1 MSSVPAAGTLV
12 CVASAFVGIGA
23 ATAATESERL
33 GELFENY
40 TAWQYDE
47 FPSMAMARGDY
58 AHADRIADASL
69 EAIERR
75 HEQMLRYRLQL
86 RSIDR
91 AGLSVADRLNW
102 DLFELRLQRS
112 IGGHRYRMFL
122 APLGGRFGPHTRIPQ
137 MGERVRFRSYEDYDN
152 YLKRLAQVP
161 RLVSQNLEL
170 LETGLAEGRT
180 APQVTLAGLPEQF
193 DAILVDGGGLEALGA
208 PLDDMPAGLTDRQR
222 DELRRR
228 FAEEVFPAVRGAM
241 RQLRDFV
248 AQTYIP
254 GCRRTIAAA
263 DLPEGKAYY
272 AYQVRTMT
280 TTDMTP
286 TEIHEVGRLEV
297 DRIRREMIEVIR
309 SSDFMA
315 RYRVS
320 GEGDD
325 QRLFQAFL
333 NYLRTDPR
341 FYHTSAEALL
351 AGYRDIAKQVDPW
364 LPRLFG
370 TLPRLTY
377 GVRAIPDYMAPTQTT
392 AYYQS
397 GDIRNAEPGWFCA
410 NTYAL
415 DQRPKYEMIPLT
427 LHEAVPGHHFQ
438 VALAKELHDLP
449 EFRRGWGFNAFGEG
463 WALYA
468 ERLGIEMGLYDDPYE
483 DFGRLLYEMWRAT
496 RLVVDTGIHAFGWPR
511 TDAIEFMLANTALS
525 QLNITNEVD
534 RYISWPG
541 QACAYKIGEL
551 KIRELRQRA
560 ESRLG
565 SRFDLRTFHDVVL
578 GAGSI
583 PLTILE
589 KRVDFW
595 INSQQFRP
603 YD

>member
-1 MSSVPAAGTLV
+1 MSTARLLV
-12 CVASAFVGIGA
+12 CVAAVIVAVRA
-23 ATAATESERL
+23 APAATETERL
-33 GELFENY
+33 HELFASY

-47 FPSMAMARGDY
+47 YPSMAMARGDY
-58 AHADRIADASL
+58 SRADRVADVSL
-69 EAIERR
+69 TAVERR
-75 HEQMLRYRLQL
+75 HEQVKRYLLQL

-91 AGLSVADRLNW
+91 AELSVGDRLNW
-102 DLFELRLQRS
+102 DLFELRLLRS
-112 IGGHRYRMFL
+112 IDGHRYRMFL
-122 APLGGRFGPHTRIPQ
+122 APIGGRSGPHQRVPQ
-137 MGERVRFRSYEDYDN
+137 MGERVRFRSDEDYDN

-161 RLVSQNLEL
+161 RLVSQNVAL

-180 APQVTLAGLPEQF
+180 APQVTLAGLPAQF
-193 DAILVDGGGLEALGA
+193 EAILADGGGLEALRA
-208 PLDDMPAGLTDRQR
+208 PLDDMPTSLDDRQR
-222 DELRRR
+222 DELRQR
-228 FAEEVFPAVRGAM
+228 FDEEVYPAVRGAM
-241 RQLRDFV
+241 MQLRDYV
-248 AQTYIP
+248 VETYIP
-254 GCRRTIAAA
+254 GCRLTIAAA
-263 DLPEGKAYY
+263 DLPDGEAYY

-286 TEIHEVGRLEV
+286 AQIHETGLREV
-297 DRIRREMIEVIR
+297 DRIRQEMLEVIR
-309 SSDFMA
+309 SSDFRD
-315 RYRVS
+315 RYHVA
-320 GEGDD
+320 GGGDE
-325 QRLFQAFL
+325 QRLFKAFL

-341 FYHTSAEALL
+341 FYHTSAESLL
-351 AGYRDIAKQVDPW
+351 AEYRDICKQVDPW

-370 TLPRLTY
+370 RLPRLTY

-397 GDIRNAEPGWFCA
+397 GDLRNAEPGWFYA

-438 VALAKELHDLP
+438 VALARELEDLP
-449 EFRRGWGFNAFGEG
+449 EFRRDWGFNAFGEG

-468 ERLGIEMGLYDDPYE
+468 ERLGIEMGLYGDPYD
-483 DFGRLLYEMWRAT
+483 DFGRLLYEMWRAC
-496 RLVVDTGIHAFGWPR
+496 RLVVDPGMHAFGWSR
-511 TDAIEFMLANTALS
+511 DEAIEFMMANTALS
-525 QLNITNEVD
+525 RLNITTEVD

-565 SRFDLRTFHDVVL
+565 QSFDLRAFHDVVL

-589 KRVDFW
+589 KRVDYW

>member
-1 MSSVPAAGTLV
+1 MNSVSTARLLV
-12 CVASAFVGIGA
+12 CVAAVIVAVRA
-23 ATAATESERL
+23 APAATETERL
-33 GELFENY
+33 HELFASY

-47 FPSMAMARGDY
+47 YPSMAMARGDY
-58 AHADRIADASL
+58 SRADRVADVSL
-69 EAIERR
+69 TAVERR
-75 HEQMLRYRLQL
+75 HEQVKRYLLQL

-91 AGLSVADRLNW
+91 AELSVGDRLNW
-102 DLFELRLQRS
+102 DLFELRLLRS
-112 IGGHRYRMFL
+112 IDGHRYRMFL
-122 APLGGRFGPHTRIPQ
+122 APIGGRSGPHQRVPQ
-137 MGERVRFRSYEDYDN
+137 MGERVRFRSDEDYDN

-161 RLVSQNLEL
+161 RLVSQNVAL

-180 APQVTLAGLPEQF
+180 APQVTLAGLPAQF
-193 DAILVDGGGLEALGA
+193 EAILADGGGLEALRA
-208 PLDDMPAGLTDRQR
+208 PLDDMPTSLDDRQR
-222 DELRRR
+222 DELRQR
-228 FAEEVFPAVRGAM
+228 FDEEVYPAVRGAM
-241 RQLRDFV
+241 MQLRDYV
-248 AQTYIP
+248 VETYIP
-254 GCRRTIAAA
+254 GCRLTIAAA
-263 DLPEGKAYY
+263 DLPDGEAYY

-286 TEIHEVGRLEV
+286 AQIHETGLREV
-297 DRIRREMIEVIR
+297 DRIRQEMLEVIR
-309 SSDFMA
+309 SSDFRD
-315 RYRVS
+315 RYHVA
-320 GEGDD
+320 GGGDE
-325 QRLFQAFL
+325 QRLFKAFL

-341 FYHTSAEALL
+341 FYHTSAESLL
-351 AGYRDIAKQVDPW
+351 AEYRDICKQVDPW

-370 TLPRLTY
+370 RLPRLTY

-397 GDIRNAEPGWFCA
+397 GDLRNAEPGWFYA

-438 VALAKELHDLP
+438 VALARELEDLP
-449 EFRRGWGFNAFGEG
+449 EFRRDWGFNAFGEG

-468 ERLGIEMGLYDDPYE
+468 ERLGIEMGLYGDPYD
-483 DFGRLLYEMWRAT
+483 DFGRLLYEMWRAC
-496 RLVVDTGIHAFGWPR
+496 RLVVDPGMHAIGWSR
-511 TDAIEFMLANTALS
+511 DEAIEFMMANTALS
-525 QLNITNEVD
+525 RLNITTEVD

-565 SRFDLRTFHDVVL
+565 QSFDLRAFHDVVL

-589 KRVDFW
+589 KRVDYW

>member
-12 CVASAFVGIGA
+12 CVASVFVGIGA
-23 ATAATESERL
+23 ATAATEAERL

-58 AHADRIADASL
+58 THADRIADASL
-69 EAIERR
+69 GAIDRR
-75 HEQMLRYRLQL
+75 HEQMLRYRLQV

-91 AGLSVADRLNW
+91 GGLSVADRLNW

-112 IGGHRYRMFL
+112 IEGHRYRMFL
-122 APLGGRFGPHTRIPQ
+122 APIGGRFGPHTRIPQ

-161 RLVSQNLEL
+161 RL
-170 LETGLAEGRT
+170 
-180 APQVTLAGLPEQF
+180 
-193 DAILVDGGGLEALGA
+193 DAILADGGGLEALSS
-208 PLDDMPAGLTDRQR
+208 PLDDMPAALTDRQR

-248 AQTYIP
+248 VETYIP
-254 GCRRTIAAA
+254 GSRRTIAAA
-263 DLPEGKAYY
+263 DLPDGRAYY
-272 AYQVRTMT
+272 AYQIRTMT

-297 DRIRREMIEVIR
+297 DRIRREMLDVIR

-315 RYRVS
+315 RYHVS

-325 QRLFQAFL
+325 QRLFEAFL

-397 GDIRNAEPGWFCA
+397 GDIRNAEPGWFYA

-438 VALAKELHDLP
+438 VALAKELQHLP

-468 ERLGIEMGLYDDPYE
+468 ERLGIEMGLYEDPYH

-496 RLVVDTGIHAFGWPR
+496 RLVVDTGIHAFGWSR
-511 TDAIEFMLANTALS
+511 QEAIEFMMANTALS
-525 QLNITNEVD
+525 RLNITNEVD

-551 KIRELRQRA
+551 KIRQLRQRA

-565 SRFDLRTFHDVVL
+565 SRFDLRVFHDVVL

>member
-1 MSSVPAAGTLV
+1 MSTARLLV
-12 CVASAFVGIGA
+12 CVAAVIVAVRA
-23 ATAATESERL
+23 APAATETERL
-33 GELFENY
+33 HELFASY

-47 FPSMAMARGDY
+47 YPSMAMARGDY
-58 AHADRIADASL
+58 SRADRVADVSL
-69 EAIERR
+69 TAVERR
-75 HEQMLRYRLQL
+75 HEQVKRYLLQL

-91 AGLSVADRLNW
+91 AELSVGDRLNW
-102 DLFELRLQRS
+102 DLFELRLLRS
-112 IGGHRYRMFL
+112 IDGHRYRMFL
-122 APLGGRFGPHTRIPQ
+122 APIGGRSGPHQRVPQ
-137 MGERVRFRSYEDYDN
+137 MGERVRFRSDEDYDN

-161 RLVSQNLEL
+161 RLVSQNVAL

-180 APQVTLAGLPEQF
+180 APQVTLAGLPAQF
-193 DAILVDGGGLEALGA
+193 EAILADGGGLEALRA
-208 PLDDMPAGLTDRQR
+208 PLDDMPTSLDDRQR
-222 DELRRR
+222 DELRQR
-228 FAEEVFPAVRGAM
+228 FDEEVYPAVRGAM
-241 RQLRDFV
+241 MQLRDYV
-248 AQTYIP
+248 VETYIP
-254 GCRRTIAAA
+254 GCRLTIAAA
-263 DLPEGKAYY
+263 DLPDGEAYY

-286 TEIHEVGRLEV
+286 AQIHETGLREV
-297 DRIRREMIEVIR
+297 DRIRQEMLEVIR
-309 SSDFMA
+309 SSDFRD
-315 RYRVS
+315 RYHVA
-320 GEGDD
+320 GGGDE
-325 QRLFQAFL
+325 QRLFKAFL

-341 FYHTSAEALL
+341 FYHTSAESLL
-351 AGYRDIAKQVDPW
+351 AEYRDICKQVDPW

-370 TLPRLTY
+370 RLPRLTY

-397 GDIRNAEPGWFCA
+397 GDLRNAEPGWFYA

-438 VALAKELHDLP
+438 VALARELEDLP
-449 EFRRGWGFNAFGEG
+449 EFRRDWGFNAFGEG

-468 ERLGIEMGLYDDPYE
+468 ERLGIEMGLYGDPYD
-483 DFGRLLYEMWRAT
+483 DFGRLLYEMWRAC
-496 RLVVDTGIHAFGWPR
+496 RLVVDPGMHAIGWSR
-511 TDAIEFMLANTALS
+511 DEAIEFMMANTALS
-525 QLNITNEVD
+525 RLNITTEVD

-565 SRFDLRTFHDVVL
+565 QSFDLRAFHDVVL

-589 KRVDFW
+589 KRVDYW

>member
-1 MSSVPAAGTLV
+1 MNSVSTARLLV
-12 CVASAFVGIGA
+12 CVAAVIVAVRA
-23 ATAATESERL
+23 APAATETERL
-33 GELFENY
+33 HELFASY

-47 FPSMAMARGDY
+47 YPSMAMARGDY
-58 AHADRIADASL
+58 SRADRVADVSL
-69 EAIERR
+69 TAVERR
-75 HEQMLRYRLQL
+75 HEQVKRYLLQL

-91 AGLSVADRLNW
+91 AELSVGDRLNW
-102 DLFELRLQRS
+102 DLFELRLLRS
-112 IGGHRYRMFL
+112 IDGHRYRMFL
-122 APLGGRFGPHTRIPQ
+122 APIGGRSGPHQRVPQ
-137 MGERVRFRSYEDYDN
+137 MGERVRFRSDEDYDN

-161 RLVSQNLEL
+161 RLVSQNVAL

-180 APQVTLAGLPEQF
+180 APQVTLAGLPAQF
-193 DAILVDGGGLEALGA
+193 EAILADGGGLEALRA
-208 PLDDMPAGLTDRQR
+208 PLDDMPTSLDDRQR
-222 DELRRR
+222 DELRQR
-228 FAEEVFPAVRGAM
+228 FDEEVYPAVRGAM
-241 RQLRDFV
+241 MQLRDYV
-248 AQTYIP
+248 VETYIP
-254 GCRRTIAAA
+254 GCRLTIAAA
-263 DLPEGKAYY
+263 DLPDGEAYY

-286 TEIHEVGRLEV
+286 AQIHETGLREV
-297 DRIRREMIEVIR
+297 DRIRQEMLEVIR
-309 SSDFMA
+309 SSDFRD
-315 RYRVS
+315 RYHVA
-320 GEGDD
+320 GGGDE
-325 QRLFQAFL
+325 QRLFKAFL

-341 FYHTSAEALL
+341 FYHTSAESLL
-351 AGYRDIAKQVDPW
+351 AEYRDICKQVDPW

-370 TLPRLTY
+370 RLPRLTY

-397 GDIRNAEPGWFCA
+397 GDLRNAEPGWFYA

-438 VALAKELHDLP
+438 VALARELEDLP
-449 EFRRGWGFNAFGEG
+449 EFRRDWGFNAFGEG

-468 ERLGIEMGLYDDPYE
+468 ERLGIEMGLYGDPYD
-483 DFGRLLYEMWRAT
+483 DFGRLLYEMWRAC
-496 RLVVDTGIHAFGWPR
+496 RLVVDPGMHAFGWSR
-511 TDAIEFMLANTALS
+511 DEAIEFMMANTALS
-525 QLNITNEVD
+525 RLNITTEVD

-565 SRFDLRTFHDVVL
+565 QSFDLRAFHDVVL

-589 KRVDFW
+589 KRVDYW